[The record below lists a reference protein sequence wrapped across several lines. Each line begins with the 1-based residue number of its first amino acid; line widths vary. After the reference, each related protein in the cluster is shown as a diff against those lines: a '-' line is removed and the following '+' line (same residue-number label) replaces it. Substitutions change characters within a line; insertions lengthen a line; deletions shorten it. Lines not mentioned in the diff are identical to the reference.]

1 MLTARERSAYV
12 DPFARDWPG
21 LATTDTGISCF
32 CFKKFTL
39 FSYLQV
45 PVAPTDIRNA
55 PWYREFQLR
64 LSVYHS
70 ASFCVF
76 KKSVF

>member
-39 FSYLQV
+39 LNYLQYASV
-45 PVAPTDIRNA
+45 TLIRISSGVISH
-55 PWYREFQLR
+55 L
-64 LSVYHS
+64 
-70 ASFCVF
+70 
-76 KKSVF
+76 